1 MPYETHRSAL
11 ANEVE
16 RQPNHPMS
24 PGRRRVVYDPWV
36 RVIDS
41 DILDRTNGQGASQ
54 ERPKCEL
61 EGLHVV
67 GTGS

>member
-1 MPYETHRSAL
+1 
-11 ANEVE
+11 
-16 RQPNHPMS
+16 MS